1 MSLHNGHHEE
11 KATMKVYLR
20 NAAITAASAFL
31 VSQGK
36 LDTVLND
43 YSGSATPK
51 FAQMALDG
59 GC

>member
-1 MSLHNGHHEE
+1 M
-11 KATMKVYLR
+11 
-20 NAAITAASAFL
+20 AASAFL

-36 LDTVLND
+36 LDEVLDD